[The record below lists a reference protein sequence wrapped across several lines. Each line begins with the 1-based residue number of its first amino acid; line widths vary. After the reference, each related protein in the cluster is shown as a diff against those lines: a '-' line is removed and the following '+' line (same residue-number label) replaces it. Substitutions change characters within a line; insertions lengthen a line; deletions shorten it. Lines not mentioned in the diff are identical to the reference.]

1 MVIAQPV
8 LERQS
13 MEQAAV
19 DFIAM
24 QNVIAAVASPMDG
37 NQLTVG
43 AQSIG
48 KVPRKHGQ
56 RFNIE
61 VVTHFTE
68 HNQVEGPS
76 FDPRVELGS
85 QIAAFDPN
93 VVQTGAAASCPFNG
107 SLRYISCQ

>member
-24 QNVIAAVASPMDG
+24 QNMIVTVPSPVHCNQLAVAAEGIPE
-37 NQLTVG
+37 T
-43 AQSIG
+43 
-48 KVPRKHGQ
+48 PCEYRQ
-56 RFNIE
+56 RLNIE
-61 VVTHFTE
+61 VVAHFTE
-68 HNQVEGPS
+68 HNQIEGPCFS
-76 FDPRVELGS
+76 LLVELGS
-85 QIAAFDPN
+85 QIAALDPH

-107 SLRYISCQ
+107 SL